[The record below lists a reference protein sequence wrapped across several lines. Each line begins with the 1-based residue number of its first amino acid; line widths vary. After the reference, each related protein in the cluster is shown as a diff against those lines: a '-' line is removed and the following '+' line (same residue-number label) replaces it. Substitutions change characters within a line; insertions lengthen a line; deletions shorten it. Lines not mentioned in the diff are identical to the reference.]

1 MRASRLLSIL
11 MLLQARGRLTAE
23 TLAAE
28 LEVSVRTIYRDI
40 DELSASGVPVYADR
54 GPNGGFA
61 LLDGY
66 RTRLTGL
73 TPDEARALLLA
84 GLPGPAAALGL
95 GEALAGAQLKLLA
108 ALPVEGSA
116 AAQATGA
123 RFHLDPVGW
132 FQGAEEAARVPVLAD
147 AIWRDRRI
155 RMRYRRWTGVVERE
169 ACPLG
174 LVLKA
179 GIWYLVASVEDAI
192 RTYRVSS
199 IQALDVFDAGFERPA
214 GFDLAAHWVN
224 AARRY
229 EASVY
234 TGTARL
240 RATREGLRR
249 LALISGA
256 VAEAVADAE
265 PPAEDCGWVEVEI
278 PIESIDQ
285 AAGEV
290 LRLHA
295 DVEALG
301 PLALVERVS
310 EATRALAARYG
321 IISGS
326 SQAHGR

>member
-11 MLLQARGRLTAE
+11 MLLQARGRMTAQA
-23 TLAAE
+23 LAGE
-28 LEVSVRTIYRDI
+28 LQVSVRTLYRDI

-73 TPDEARALLLA
+73 SPDEARALRLS

-95 GEALAGAQLKLLA
+95 GEAQAGAQLKLMA
-108 ALPVEGSA
+108 ALTVEGSA

-123 RFHLDPVGW
+123 RFHLDPLGW
-132 FQGAEEAARVPVLAD
+132 FQDAEAATWVSALAD
-147 AIWRDRRI
+147 AVWKDRRI
-155 RMRYRRWTGVVERE
+155 RMRYRSWTREVERR

-192 RTYRVSS
+192 RTYRVAS
-199 IQALDVFDAGFERPA
+199 IQTLEVLEQGFERPA
-214 GFDLAAHWVN
+214 DFDLAAHWAA

-229 EASVY
+229 ETSIY

-240 RATREGLRR
+240 RATRSGLRR
-249 LALISGA
+249 LSLISAA
-256 VAEAVADAE
+256 VAAAVEAAPVPGE
-265 PPAEDCGWVEVEI
+265 GEWIEVDV
-278 PIESIDQ
+278 PVESIAQ

-290 LRLHA
+290 LRLHEE
-295 DVEALG
+295 VEAVG
-301 PLALVERVS
+301 PPALVAHLTR
-310 EATRALAARYG
+310 AARALAVRYP
-321 IISGS
+321 
-326 SQAHGR
+326 ADP

>member
-23 TLAAE
+23 ALAAE
-28 LEVSVRTIYRDI
+28 LEVSVRTIYRDV

-73 TPDEARALLLA
+73 TPDEARALRLA

-116 AAQATGA
+116 AAQAAGA
-123 RFHLDPVGW
+123 RFHLDPAGW
-132 FQGAEEAARVPVLAD
+132 FQGVEEAARVPALAD

-155 RMRYRRWTGVVERE
+155 SMRYRRWSGLVERE

-179 GIWYLVASVEDAI
+179 GIWYLVASVDDAL

-199 IQALDVFDAGFERPA
+199 IEALDVLNAGFERPI
-214 GFDLAAHWVN
+214 GFDLAAHWAE

-240 RATREGLRR
+240 RATKEGLRR

-256 VAEAVADAE
+256 VAAAVEEVQA
-265 PPAEDCGWVEVEI
+265 PAEHGASVEIDI
-278 PIESIDQ
+278 PIESVEQ

-295 DVEALG
+295 DVEAIG
-301 PLALVERVS
+301 PPALVERVA
-310 EATRALAARYG
+310 EATRRLATRYG
-321 IISGS
+321 VTSGGTP
-326 SQAHGR
+326 APGR